1 MTAESQQLFRDA
13 LAIEADAIR
22 GVAAK
27 VGPSADRAVELLLHC
42 AGRVI
47 VTGMGK
53 MGLVGRKI
61 AATLAS
67 TGTPAV
73 FLHPAEAYHGDLGIV
88 TAQDVVLAL
97 SNSGQTE
104 EVVNLLPHFK
114 RLGTKVL
121 ALTGR
126 PDSTLGGY
134 AEVTL
139 DVGVQR
145 EACPLDIAPTAS
157 TTAALAMG
165 DALAAAL
172 TARRGFTRDD
182 YAIFHPGGSLGRKLL
197 LTVADLMH
205 TGQALPLVAPD
216 ETLREAIVV
225 ISNKRLGTAL
235 VADEANRLLGVF
247 TDGDLRRLFEKH
259 PEPLEKP
266 MREIMTASPKST
278 RRQTLAAEAL
288 RVMEDSAITA
298 LPVVDDGEGIVGVLH
313 IHDLLRAGLE

>member
-1 MTAESQQLFRDA
+1 MTGDSQQLLREA

-27 VGPSADRAVELLLHC
+27 VGASADRAVELLLGC

-88 TAQDVVLAL
+88 TGEDVVLAL

-114 RLGTKVL
+114 RLGAKVI

-134 AEVTL
+134 ADVTL
-139 DVGVQR
+139 DVGVER

-197 LTVADLMH
+197 LAVGDLMH
-205 TGQALPLVAPD
+205 TGEALPLVAPD

-235 VADEANRLLGVF
+235 VADETNRLLGVF
-247 TDGDLRRLFEKH
+247 TDGDLRRLFEKQ
-259 PEPLEKP
+259 PDPLSRP
-266 MREIMTASPKST
+266 MREIMTASPKAT
-278 RRQTLAAEAL
+278 RPQTLAAEAL
-288 RVMEDSAITA
+288 RLMENAAITA
-298 LPVVDDGEGIVGVLH
+298 LPVVDDDGTVLGVLH
-313 IHDLLRAGLE
+313 IHDLLRAGLA

>member
-266 MREIMTASPKST
+266 MREIMTASPKPT

-313 IHDLLRAGLE
+313 IHDLLRAGLA

>member
-1 MTAESQQLFRDA
+1 MTSDSPQLIRDA
-13 LAIEADAIR
+13 LAIEIEALQA
-22 GVAAK
+22 VSAK
-27 VGPSADRAVELLLHC
+27 VGPSAEQAVELLLRC

-53 MGLVGRKI
+53 MGLIGRKI

-67 TGTPAV
+67 TGTPAF

-88 TAQDVVLAL
+88 TNQDVVLAL

-114 RLGTKVL
+114 RLGTKII
-121 ALTGR
+121 ALTGQA
-126 PDSTLGGY
+126 DSAL
-134 AEVTL
+134 ARHADVVL
-139 DVGVQR
+139 DTAVPR

-157 TTAALAMG
+157 TTAALALG

-172 TARRGFTRDD
+172 TAKRGFTRDD

-197 LTVADLMH
+197 YTVADLMH
-205 TGQALPLVAPD
+205 TDEALPLVRPE
-216 ETLREAIVV
+216 ETLREAIPV

-235 VADEANRLLGVF
+235 VADEQNRLLGVF
-247 TDGDLRRLFEKH
+247 TDGDLRRVFEKH
-259 PEPLEKP
+259 ADPLTQS
-266 MREIMTASPKST
+266 MQDVMTASPKAT
-278 RRQTLAAEAL
+278 RPDTLAAEAL

-298 LPVVDDGEGIVGVLH
+298 LPVVDEDHSLVGILH
-313 IHDLLRAGLE
+313 LHDLIRAGLA